1 VSSKLFADPGL
12 TIEPM
17 KIDRITRRSF
27 DQAIEFLRDVDP
39 NLGKVLSRLGPPP
52 MWDREPGFPTLVHI
66 ILEQQVSLAS
76 AKAAFDKLSDTI
88 APLEPAAFLTLDDAT
103 LKSIGFSGQKGRYC
117 RELAHA
123 IIDGTLDLDVLP
135 SLPDRGVRAELEQVT
150 GIGPWTADIYL
161 LMALLRPDVWPPGD
175 LALAAAVQDLKGL
188 DHRPESEELQEIAE
202 RWRPW
207 RSAAARILWHH
218 YLNPEL

>member
-1 VSSKLFADPGL
+1 MPAPPPPLTDDGL
-12 TIEPM
+12 RRAAFILAER
-17 KIDRITRRSF
+17 DSDLARILKR
-27 DQAIEFLRDVDP
+27 I
-39 NLGKVLSRLGPPP
+39 GPPP

-88 APLEPAAFLTLDDAT
+88 APLDPESLLTLNDAT

-117 RELAHA
+117 RELARA
-123 IIDGTLDLDVLP
+123 IIDG
-135 SLPDRGVRAELEQVT
+135 SLNLEALASLSDDKVRAELEKVT
-150 GIGPWTADIYL
+150 GVGPWTSNIYV
-161 LMALLRPDVWPPGD
+161 LMVLLRPDVWPPGD

-188 DHRPESEELQEIAE
+188 DHRPQPAELQKIAD

-207 RSAAARILWHH
+207 RSVAARILWYH
-218 YLNPEL
+218 YLNPE

>member
-1 VSSKLFADPGL
+1 
-12 TIEPM
+12 M
-17 KIDRITRRSF
+17 KIDRPTHRSF
-27 DQAIEFLRDVDP
+27 DRAIEFLQDVDP
-39 NLGKVLSRLGPPP
+39 ELGEVLSRLGPPP
-52 MWDREPGFPTLVHI
+52 MWDRVPGFPTLVHI

-76 AKAAFDKLSDTI
+76 AKAAFDKLSNKI
-88 APLEPAAFLTLDDAT
+88 APLEPESFLTLDDAT
-103 LKSIGFSGQKGRYC
+103 LKSIGFSGQKGCYC

-123 IIDGTLDLDVLP
+123 IIDCTLDLDVLP

-188 DHRPESEELQEIAE
+188 DRRPRPEELQEIAE

-207 RSAAARILWHH
+207 RSVAARILWLH
-218 YLNPEL
+218 YLNPE

>member
-1 VSSKLFADPGL
+1 MKTDRL
-12 TIEPM
+12 TP
-17 KIDRITRRSF
+17 RLF
-27 DQAIEFLRDVDP
+27 DQALDFLAEVD
-39 NLGKVLSRLGPPP
+39 NDLGGVLSRLGPPP

-88 APLEPAAFLTLDDAT
+88 APLDPESFLTLDDAT
-103 LKSIGFSGQKGRYC
+103 LTSVGFSGQKGRYC
-117 RELAHA
+117 RELARTL
-123 IIDGTLDLDVLP
+123 ITNTLDLEALP
-135 SLPDRGVRAELEQVT
+135 SLPDEGVRAELEKVT

-175 LALAAAVQDLKGL
+175 LALAVAVQDIKGL
-188 DHRPESEELQEIAE
+188 DHRPQPEELQKIAE

-207 RSAAARILWHH
+207 RSVAARILWHH
-218 YLNPEL
+218 YLNPECGRR